1 MTFVLK
7 TVVAVSAGGIIALI
21 LNERARPT
29 PAAIPILIAALVLAG
44 VALLAI
50 EIAKGRRSDDGD
62 GEARPEEA
70 KPLSGGGIVL
80 DRPIEISGTIANV
93 TGLSSGVSRVLP
105 GIGEKVKVTLID
117 AGGRLT
123 IYMEFGARWA
133 GALGEFRR
141 GDLLKGNGWVKR
153 ADAHSVHLV
162 DCALVGHGST

>member
-50 EIAKGRRSDDGD
+50 EIAKGRRSDDGGG
-62 GEARPEEA
+62 GEGRPEEA
-70 KPLSGGGIVL
+70 KPPLGVVL
-80 DRPIEISGTIANV
+80 DGPIEISGTIANV

-105 GIGEKVKVTLID
+105 GIGEKVKVTVID